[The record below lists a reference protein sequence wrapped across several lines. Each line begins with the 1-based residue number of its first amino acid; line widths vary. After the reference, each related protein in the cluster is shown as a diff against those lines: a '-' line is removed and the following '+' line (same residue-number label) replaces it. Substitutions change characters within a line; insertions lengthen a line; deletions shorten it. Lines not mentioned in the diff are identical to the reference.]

1 MKTDD
6 RDERLAALLDDA
18 VAGVDPGIDRRLRE
32 VRRRGTRR
40 RFVELASVLSVVAVL
55 VGAVAVTAVS
65 RRSNHEPSHERTTWT
80 AVGGPEAGWRIRYP
94 STWHL
99 TETDDSGCAGTPVRR
114 GAFISNLPFDWHHPD
129 GTATGTCNGGRW
141 VFAGFPSDGIALEIE
156 PVGHMHGI
164 FPPQPDTAFPI
175 HKGDLDRG
183 HGIRGGPA
191 HWYET
196 VWRNGVWLMN
206 VRLYVGVDV
215 TSADRGAS
223 ERTLESLRL
232 DLPPAKPSRP
242 AVPTTCGT
250 PPQAVGR
257 VGEPLRGDVDGDGS
271 SDRVMLLRK
280 GQPKG
285 ACRFV
290 VEAITG
296 SGRSAV
302 SAQVDQSEPDPF
314 LLGLAALRSEPGLQV
329 VVKVDSGAAYYLL
342 LPRLHVGSGIRGARS
357 SDHPAAHG
365 PLVGS
370 AGFGLEPRNRRYG
383 CLVSGRERGRDHG
396 GKAGRDSPDRHEVL
410 STGGKHARSGSLP
423 HAALSRSR
431 SRDHAPIPAS
441 DRLPPGLRRMLGGRI
456 DRLSP

>member
-40 RFVELASVLSVVAVL
+40 RFVELASVLTVVAVL

-329 VVKVDSGAAYYLL
+329 VVKVDSGAAYYFFRVFTWDPGSEGLVPVTIQPPMGPWSDLL
-342 LPRLHVGSGIRGARS
+342 ASGSSLGTGATGVSCRGGSVVVTTVGKLEGIVPIVMKSYRLAGSTLVLDPSRTRRFHVPAREITRRFPHLTGYLQ
-357 SDHPAAHG
+357 D
-365 PLVGS
+365 
-370 AGFGLEPRNRRYG
+370 FGG
-383 CLVSGRERGRDHG
+383 CLV
-396 GKAGRDSPDRHEVL
+396 AG
-410 STGGKHARSGSLP
+410 
-423 HAALSRSR
+423 
-431 SRDHAPIPAS
+431 
-441 DRLPPGLRRMLGGRI
+441 
-456 DRLSP
+456 